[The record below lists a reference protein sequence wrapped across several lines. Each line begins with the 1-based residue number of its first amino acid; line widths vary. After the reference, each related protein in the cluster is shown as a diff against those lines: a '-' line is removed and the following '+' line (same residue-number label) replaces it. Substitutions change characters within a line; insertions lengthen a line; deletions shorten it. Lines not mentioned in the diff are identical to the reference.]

1 MPFLPSLM
9 LAFSASLLLAVL
21 ITTTQ
26 SIHGRYTLDGHA
38 GVQKLHRRPTPRV
51 GGLTLAAGAAA
62 GAFAL
67 QGEAAALAAAIFA
80 ASLPAFLSGL
90 MEDVTKRVGAGFRLV
105 ATILAGAVFVWLSG
119 YAITKVDLPGADG
132 LLAIPVFSF
141 LFTAIAI
148 GGIANAINI
157 IDGVNGL
164 AAGTAVIALAGFALI
179 AGWAG
184 DGAIVAIC
192 LVSIAALLGFLALNF
207 PGGRLFLGDAGAYG
221 TGFVLAAIAV
231 ALPQRNAEISPLIG
245 LLLLAYPVAETMIS
259 IRRRIGRAG
268 AHPGQPDRLHLHSLV
283 YRSQARRLADRI
295 GRPHLRNPLAA
306 VLCWW
311 LPLLSVALGALAW
324 QHSALVAMAV
334 VVVFTGYVLHYR
346 RVALVR
352 RQVLP
357 VPVAT

>member
-1 MPFLPSLM
+1 MPFLLSLM

-26 SIHGRYTLDGHA
+26 SIHGRFTHDGHA

-90 MEDVTKRVGAGFRLV
+90 LEDVTKRVGAGFRLV

-119 YAITKVDLPGADG
+119 YAITAVDLPGADW
-132 LLAIPVFSF
+132 LLAIPAFAF

-184 DGAIVAIC
+184 DGAILAVC
-192 LVSIAALLGFLALNF
+192 LVSIASLLGFLALNF

-221 TGFVLAAIAV
+221 AGFVLAAIAV

-295 GRPHLRNPLAA
+295 GRPQLRNPLAA
-306 VLCWW
+306 VLVWW
-311 LPLLSVALGALAW
+311 LPLLSVALAALVW
-324 QHSALVAMAV
+324 QSSALVAMAV

-352 RQVLP
+352 RQGLP